1 MHRPAHDEVPG
12 LWEIEGSLRDA
23 YVAHSD
29 ISDWQKFTDFV
40 SSYPSAY
47 TFDGETCALPSVDAI
62 FSNRSGG
69 HLLRVKFGAATANCH
84 FFVESEIELDLDP
97 REIQS
102 ANTHNEALS
111 FLEGLAVAIGKPVA
125 VTPENDQS
133 TPFLSFD
140 PISSHWHV
148 YS

>member
-1 MHRPAHDEVPG
+1 MP
-12 LWEIEGSLRDA
+12 
-23 YVAHSD
+23 
-29 ISDWQKFTDFV
+29 T
-40 SSYPSAY
+40 
-47 TFDGETCALPSVDAI
+47 VDAI
-62 FSNRSGG
+62 FPNRNGG

-102 ANTHNEALS
+102 ANSHNEVLS
-111 FLEGLAVAIGKPVA
+111 FLEGLAAAIGKPVV
-125 VTPENDQS
+125 VTPENGQS

-148 YS
+148 YP